1 MSKRGRSEIESP
13 NVGPEVKKPALAD
26 VVIAASLQKLFSTY
40 PGDIDVNVCSLS
52 EDAVKTSEALY
63 LEELSK
69 NDQEIPLPID
79 QIQGDVVLGF
89 NKPHNLNIIFDL
101 RRNNQGKID
110 LTPTE
115 VATVRTSLLKII
127 EENELTTL
135 AKMITHRSVYRALG
149 TNNPM
154 KAQVLWNISFGYD
167 CLNTFTKGTTF
178 ERTMESFPSD
188 SPFTIGATERSLAV
202 GDHPV
207 EEKWEFGTEWNN
219 DILISLASDDYNAMI
234 EKGNKI
240 KGQINTISADLKSP
254 LISQVN
260 QTFCYRGEQ
269 HNPKDAFYGHEH
281 FGFLDGLSQPEVRGK
296 YPVTDKPGGYDFIV
310 RRRLLAE
317 PATDPKQGTSSAAAR
332 CPHAKAVLVGDQ
344 RYKDYSRPGFR
355 LMDVGHF
362 LLGYNTTIT
371 DTNDGPMQ
379 NPNPDKYRDLIDP
392 CPDWA
397 KNGSYVA
404 YRKMKQDVTQ
414 FWQFFYQQAVTI
426 VTTTGLPSFRETFQK
441 LTSDEQE
448 ETIKQIAG
456 GLAAQSVGRWWD
468 GTPVTFGPPISGFF
482 YPPKD
487 ATFLDSI
494 SVHNLAKR
502 EGLLNCFNFALA
514 TNPWKINLNDK
525 SLVTISGKNGSP
537 IRGDFGGAICP
548 FAGHIRKVNPRDE
561 FTDIGSDKQ
570 TLKHRLIRRGNNYY
584 EGIDYEKDVLNFDR
598 VKDVFHPTPK
608 EEQVE
613 RGLALITYQADIE
626 FQFEFIQH
634 HWANSAT
641 RPRSVG
647 DDFVIGQKD
656 KSETKTIFIS
666 DDYFFKNIVQ
676 TPYEISVPSSI
687 ATFTSAKGLGYFL
700 LLPVNSLHDILNAP
714 LIIRQDTTM
723 NDPPAF
729 LTDFR
734 NPSNYALWDQNVD
747 YQYWKG
753 LWSVVGTDQ
762 GTPDEIDDMSYAG
775 VAYRFER
782 DKIAQKSLIDAFNKH
797 IRNKTPLPRN
807 LPLQF
812 YSTKDFIQMVKAET
826 NPAVPLTN
834 VIISWSGFPKR
845 ILDLFHNSDV
855 NPYEYVEQLGWPSK
869 DLGSPTNLLARQMD
883 EYCEW
888 FTHRNN
894 DGKITR
900 IDISCE
906 SPEYWTFLMQ
916 YEPSTALELYRKY
929 VSPDVQLA
937 DLVLLDEKTGKT
949 SYNLYNK
956 WNTTHG
962 LMHLN
967 CPPNSLFAEVYIAAE
982 ASTRWGVPYPKC
994 THLEPNENYTVATN
1008 GSDLILSGQYGLP
1021 TRNSDPTIGYNVN
1034 YYARAGLLMTVANP
1048 VGLYFAD
1055 LNTTGW
1061 TKPNGTLVT
1070 KEELSQMIHYER
1082 GAQKS
1087 DHPHLAMNYHSR
1099 IRIECPA
1106 SFGFVLGD
1114 CKIGGSRLDYAGKL
1128 IDSSLTVF
1136 LVALG
1141 FKPKNGFNFDDDLY
1155 GMTVP
1160 PKDDWATL
1168 NFLNNKNYQTPAVP
1182 PPGNGSN
1189 SSSDDNKMEE

>member
-1 MSKRGRSEIESP
+1 MEKLDHTPIP
-13 NVGPEVKKPALAD
+13 NVEFEGEKTALTETELGNS
-26 VVIAASLQKLFSTY
+26 IQGLFSKY
-40 PGDIDVNVCSLS
+40 KGDIDVTVRLLS
-52 EDAVKTSEALY
+52 MEEKKTSHSLY
-63 LEELSK
+63 QEELK
-69 NDQEIPLPID
+69 NNKEEVELPLNE
-79 QIQGDVVLGF
+79 IQGDVIVGF
-89 NKPHNLNIIFDL
+89 NKPHNVNIIFDL
-101 RRNNQGKID
+101 HRNSEGKVD

-115 VATVRTSLLKII
+115 VAIVRTSLSKII
-127 EENELTTL
+127 EDNKLTTL
-135 AKMITHRSVYRALG
+135 ASTIDNRRAYRAKKQNG
-149 TNNPM
+149 P
-154 KAQVLWNISFGYD
+154 QVAWNISFGYD
-167 CLNTFTKGTTF
+167 CLKKFTEGTNLEHTI
-178 ERTMESFPSD
+178 EAFPPY
-188 SPFTIGATERSLAV
+188 SPFAIGATKRGLAV
-202 GDHPV
+202 GDNPIQDGWH
-207 EEKWEFGTEWNN
+207 FGKDWNN
-219 DILISLASDDYNAMI
+219 DILISIASDDYDEMVKKADTL
-234 EKGNKI
+234 K
-240 KGQINTISADLKSP
+240 QQISAINKDPKSP
-254 LISQVN
+254 LITQVN
-260 QTFCYRGEQ
+260 ETFCYRGEQ
-269 HNPKDAFYGHEH
+269 NVLRDAFYGHEH

-296 YPVTDKPGGYDFIV
+296 YADKPGEYDFIV
-310 RRRLLAE
+310 RRGLLAE
-317 PATDPKQGTSSAAAR
+317 SATDSNKGTSTAAAS
-332 CPHAKAVLVGDQ
+332 CPHVAGDR

-371 DTNDGPMQ
+371 DTDDGPMQ
-379 NPNPDKYRDLIDP
+379 NPHPEKYRKLINP

-397 KNGSYVA
+397 KNGSFVA
-404 YRKMKQDVTQ
+404 YRKIKQDVAQ
-414 FWQFFYQQAVTI
+414 FWHFFYKQAVQI
-426 VTTTGLPSFRETFQK
+426 VKGNCLQSFKDEFES
-441 LTSDEQE
+441 LTSEQQE
-448 ETIKQIAG
+448 KKVREIAG
-456 GLAAQSVGRWWD
+456 GLAAQCVGRWWD
-468 GTPVTFGPPISGFF
+468 GTPVTFGPPLSGLY
-482 YPPKD
+482 YPPD
-487 ATFLDSI
+487 RPGLFPSI
-494 SVHNLAKR
+494 FVHNIAKR
-502 EGLLNCFNFALA
+502 EGLLNCFNFALP
-514 TNPWKINLNDK
+514 TSPWKIIPKNYPNI
-525 SLVTISGKNGSP
+525 LVTISGKKGNP

-584 EGIDYEKDVLNFDR
+584 DGIDYEKGVLNFDR
-598 VKDVFHPTPK
+598 VKDVFNPTPE

-656 KSETKTIFIS
+656 KSETKTVFVS
-666 DDYFFKNIVQ
+666 DDYYFKNIVQ
-676 TPYEISVPSSI
+676 TPYEISVPSSV
-687 ATFTSAKGLGYFL
+687 ATFTQAKGLGYFL
-700 LLPVNSLHDILNAP
+700 LLPVNSLYDILNAP
-714 LIIRQDTTM
+714 LIMREDKKLLNAPSVPRRIVNDT
-723 NDPPAF
+723 PAF
-729 LTDFR
+729 LKDFR
-734 NPSNYALWDQNVD
+734 NPESYALWDQNVD

-753 LWSVVGTDQ
+753 IWSVVGTDK
-762 GTPDEIDDMSYAG
+762 GTPDEITGMDGAG

-782 DKIAQKSLIDAFNKH
+782 DIDARQSLIQAYLNHVKSLNV
-797 IRNKTPLPRN
+797 PLPRD

-812 YSTKDFIQMVKAET
+812 YSTKDFLQMVDAEA
-826 NPAVPLTN
+826 NPSVPLTN

-855 NPYEYVEQLGWPSK
+855 DPYAYVEEIGWPSK
-869 DLGSPTNLLARQMD
+869 DVTYRNYSPAPLARQMD

-888 FTHRNN
+888 FTHRNS

-916 YEPSTALELYRKY
+916 HEPNTALELYQKY

-956 WNTTHG
+956 WNTTNG
-962 LMHLN
+962 IMHLN

-982 ASTRWGVPYPKC
+982 ASTRWGVPLC
-994 THLEPNENYTVATN
+994 TPPESNQHYDVATS
-1008 GSDLILSGQYGLP
+1008 GSDLILSGKYGLQ

-1034 YYARAGLLMTVANP
+1034 YYARAGLLLSVANP
-1048 VGLYFAD
+1048 VGLYFED

-1061 TKPNGTLVT
+1061 TKPDGTLFT

-1087 DHPHLAMNYHSR
+1087 DYPQLAMNYHSR

-1106 SFGFVLGD
+1106 SFGFTLGD
-1114 CKIGGSRLDYAGKL
+1114 CTIGGSPLDYAGKL
-1128 IDSSLTVF
+1128 IDSSVTVF

-1141 FKPKNGFNFDDDLY
+1141 FKPEKGFNFDDNLY

-1168 NFLNNKNYQTPAVP
+1168 NFLNNTKYDKPAVP
-1182 PPGNGSN
+1182 PPGHE
-1189 SSSDDNKMEE
+1189 SSFF